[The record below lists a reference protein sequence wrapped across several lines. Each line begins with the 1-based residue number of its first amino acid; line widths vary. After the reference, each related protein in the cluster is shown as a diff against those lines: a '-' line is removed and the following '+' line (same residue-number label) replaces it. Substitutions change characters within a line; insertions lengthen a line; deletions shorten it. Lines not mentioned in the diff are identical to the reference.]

1 MYCFDVSRLAVPINA
16 YVCGDVTETI
26 SNSIFMPV
34 LNTPAVHVV
43 GGTPQSGGLY
53 IALPSLSRRCPDGG

>member
-1 MYCFDVSRLAVPINA
+1 MPMYAEI
-16 YVCGDVTETI
+16 VTETI